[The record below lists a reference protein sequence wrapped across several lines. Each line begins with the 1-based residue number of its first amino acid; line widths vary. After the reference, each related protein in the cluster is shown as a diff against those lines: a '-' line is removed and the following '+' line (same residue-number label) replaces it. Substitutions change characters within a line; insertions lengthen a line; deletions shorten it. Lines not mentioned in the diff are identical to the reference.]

1 MFGWLAMAAAMWA
14 QAGQADHQMPPMKAS
29 SAVSPV
35 PVAKVAGNVITH
47 SGEKVRVR
55 VPESAV
61 YAGAERFN
69 LYGVADAEIHVF
81 VEADAAKKM
90 QRLYWVQFES
100 YLPDN
105 DHRYNYAKGNTRFDL
120 WGGTPTWLVWGP
132 RQTSA
137 PSRPGGDRESVMRIL
152 SRAGYTVPP
161 EVLNVRMVQM
171 LDDPQG
177 SGRGRRELMIIYSE
191 DLAPTGK
198 TVAELTVDDKVTDA
212 FKPFE
217 KPLIDRA
224 TSAVSVERF

>member
-1 MFGWLAMAAAMWA
+1 MIGWMALAATI
-14 QAGQADHQMPPMKAS
+14 AGQAAQAEHQMPSATQE
-29 SAVSPV
+29 AVSAV
-35 PVAKVAGNVITH
+35 PVASVSGNVVTH
-47 SGEKVRVR
+47 PVEKVRVR
-55 VPESAV
+55 VPEKAV

-81 VEADAAKKM
+81 VEADAAKKI

-105 DHRYNYAKGNTRFDL
+105 DHRYNYAEGNTRFDL

-132 RQTSA
+132 RLTSA
-137 PSRPGGDRESVMRIL
+137 PYRAGGDRESVMRIL

-177 SGRGRRELMIIYSE
+177 TGRGRRELMIIYSE

-198 TVAELTVDDKVTDA
+198 TVAELAVDGKVNDA
-212 FKPFE
+212 FKPLE

-224 TSAVSVERF
+224 TTSVSVERF